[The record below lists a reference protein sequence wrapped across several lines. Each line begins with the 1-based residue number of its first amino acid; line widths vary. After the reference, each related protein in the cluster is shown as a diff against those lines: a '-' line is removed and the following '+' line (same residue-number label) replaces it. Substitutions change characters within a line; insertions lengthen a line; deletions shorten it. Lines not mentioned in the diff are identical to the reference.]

1 MQHTLEWAVPA
12 MILAGFTE
20 EERCNALVDASIN
33 VLSILP
39 LEETD
44 MKTCSRKEEMF
55 GWKFWHYFP
64 RNRMDVH
71 EIQLEV
77 QSCKPSRMHDL
88 RMKCLWF

>member
-33 VLSILP
+33 VLGILP

-44 MKTCSRKEEMF
+44 MTSSACMPSSLSFFMF
-55 GWKFWHYFP
+55 ALGA
-64 RNRMDVH
+64 MTLV
-71 EIQLEV
+71 
-77 QSCKPSRMHDL
+77 
-88 RMKCLWF
+88 